1 MVAMNMQQLIN
12 AIDTDNRNPTD
23 FVIARLKNG
32 TPRVIMSIVDYTPID
47 SEDNIAALTYNEEFF
62 LNENKEDDMAGGWLG
77 ITKGEPFNRE
87 LNDDGHI
94 HKSCLICK
102 GVKPTPQ
109 SYIDFIPQAI
119 GHLSDCKHF
128 VLAT

>member
-12 AIDTDNRNPTD
+12 AIDTDNHNPTD
-23 FVIARLKNG
+23 FVIARLKDG

-47 SEDNIAALTYNEEFF
+47 SEDNIAALTYS
-62 LNENKEDDMAGGWLG
+62 
-77 ITKGEPFNRE
+77 EPFNRE

-128 VLAT
+128 VLAK